1 MSMTFRDNSLTAA
14 GSGAAAPA
22 ATDLAAWLT
31 AFTAPMSSAQ
41 PYREPTEQEAA
52 DAIAGLRRLLGDG
65 DAAALPGPLGFTVT
79 SGLDSVSGR
88 SFVLAFSES
97 PPGDRAWAAV
107 LVDGSGPVSTVIGC
121 PHPVADQRSEHLGL
135 ALWQRIPGAL
145 LLVAGAHRDAGPGL
159 ADPRNHPESLF
170 HRFAAALLDTGLPH
184 VQMHGFADA
193 SAPGFDVVLSPGATT
208 VGVPIVR
215 AADSLTAHGLVVARV
230 WETPVP
236 ALDGTTNIQGR
247 AADAAGAV
255 FLHVEVSAT
264 ARSDAG
270 RRERVIAALVGADV
284 AGTGWPGPILAQA
297 VTAQL
302 PAAVD
307 NANTAGT
314 SRYAA
319 RADHRHAERQATVD
333 RVTALEG
340 DRQLTSEK
348 DQPGGYPGLSAAGK
362 LSGAQQRYAAART
375 IVPVGSAAAAGTA
388 NSAARGD
395 HVHPGVALNDP
406 RLTDR
411 RAPTPHA
418 HAAADLT
425 SGRFDPARLPLA
437 DSPAILGYAAAIT
450 IDHPTGRSFAVTATG
465 AVAVTMC
472 TAAAPGDGATVLLE
486 VYASGATSSVTFTSP
501 TTQLAGLTSPFVVAA
516 GKLGLFALRY
526 SARAEH
532 WVVTSAGVEQ

>member
-1 MSMTFRDNSLTAA
+1 MSTTFRPDSPA
-14 GSGAAAPA
+14 GAGAGVAAPT
-22 ATDLAAWLT
+22 ATDLTAWLS
-31 AFTAPMSSAQ
+31 AFTAPMSSRQ
-41 PYREPTEQEAA
+41 RYREPTPLEAA
-52 DAIAGLRRLLGDG
+52 DAVAGLRRLLGDR
-65 DAAALPGPLGFTVT
+65 DAAALLGPLGFTVT

-107 LVDGSGPVSTVIGC
+107 LVDGSGPVNTVIGC

-170 HRFAAALLDTGLPH
+170 HRFAAALLDAGLPQL
-184 VQMHGFADA
+184 QMHGFADA

-208 VGVPIVR
+208 AGIPIVR
-215 AADSLTAHGLVVARV
+215 AADSLTAHGLVVARA
-230 WETPVP
+230 WEIPVP
-236 ALDGTTNIQGR
+236 ALDGRTNIQGR

-264 ARSDAG
+264 ARGHAG
-270 RRERVIAALVGADV
+270 RRERVIAALVGADL

-297 VTAQL
+297 VTGQG

-307 NANTAGT
+307 TANAAGS
-314 SRYAA
+314 SRYGA

-333 RVTALEG
+333 RIAALEG
-340 DRQLTSEK
+340 DRQLAAERN
-348 DQPGGYPGLSAAGK
+348 QPGGYAGLSSSGK
-362 LSGAQQRYAAART
+362 LSGAQQRYAATGT

-395 HVHPGVALNDP
+395 HVHPGVALDDP

-411 RAPTPHA
+411 RAPIPHA
-418 HAAADLT
+418 HTAADLS
-425 SGRFDPARLPLA
+425 SGRLDPARLPLA
-437 DSPAILGYAAAIT
+437 DSPAILGYAPAIM
-450 IDHPTGRSFAVTATG
+450 IDHTTGRSFAVTATG
-465 AVAVTMC
+465 ALAVTMC
-472 TAAAPGDGATVLLE
+472 TAAAPADGGTVLLE

-501 TTQLAGLTSPFVVAA
+501 TTRLARLTQPFVVPA
-516 GKLGLFALRY
+516 GKLGLFGLRY